1 MKSDI
6 AEELQRDKESKQTFK
21 IHFDQSNITNEF
33 DKIKAITPVQGL
45 EGNNFP
51 IIMAKSLTF

>member
-45 EGNNFP
+45 EGNNFLSSWQ
-51 IIMAKSLTF
+51 KV